1 MLKETFVCLRISNG
15 NPRLHVCR
23 PKFCHEVRGIPVG
36 NEHKL
41 AEMHSCCV
49 CSLSVASI
57 LLISLNRFK
66 LCSLNNNCFECVCL
80 SLSLCFS
87 VCVCVCV
94 CVKLYVSMFIY
105 VWIVSQC
112 CVCVFVCMYVCVC
125 VCVCVCV
132 RVCVFIRLLIL
143 YLVILL

>member
-66 LCSLNNNCFECVCL
+66 PCSLNNNCFECVC
-80 SLSLCFS
+80 
-87 VCVCVCV
+87 VCVCVGVAC
-94 CVKLYVSMFIY
+94 
-105 VWIVSQC
+105 
-112 CVCVFVCMYVCVC
+112 CVC

-132 RVCVFIRLLIL
+132 FVWLCVCVWVVLLAQDPRGSMSL
-143 YLVILL
+143 YLHSACGSHGDSHPANH